1 MDFSKVMTVAL
12 SCTLLVYSGVCGSCN
27 INLTA
32 FTADCSFQNLSK
44 VPSYIPDST
53 KVLKL
58 RDNRFK
64 EVNLRQFRRFY
75 NLVELDLSW
84 NDIIHL
90 NNDSYTKFST
100 LRVLDISH
108 NRKLK
113 DLNSDFFASIPNL
126 QWLSIRGNELV
137 VSMFKGLR
145 NLTYLDMSSNQLINV
160 TSTPFMELEYLED
173 LNLQLCRLRHLRATM
188 FTGLSNLLRLNLGYN
203 KLYNLSN
210 GVFLSL
216 TKLEVLDLSVNQLD
230 QLPSGVLVGLTKL
243 KVLDLKNNLLRLLPS
258 GVFVGQTKLKV
269 LDLSDN
275 LLTYITSLPTDIFQP
290 LIHLE
295 ALKVNMFVPYASY
308 TYMDEQISKIP
319 TLKRLHITGAP
330 NTKFGHGFTVLK
342 NLEYL
347 EISGNLSEI
356 NNETFFN
363 LRYTRSLT
371 LSLGSCQFNSISQ
384 NAFTILKNLTSLNI
398 SYNTDL
404 CEWDM
409 RHQLITAI
417 CNSRVKYLTA
427 THLFCPDTI
436 VIWWSCEFL
445 EFLNMSYSNMEIIE
459 FNSPVSLKEIHL
471 TNNKISFFEGF
482 TLNNMYN
489 LRKLDLSY
497 QTPVAEDSNTHLKLG
512 IKRTTRDST
521 DQYRLYTLPSAQL
534 YNITTT
540 HTDLLKTAQNVI
552 LTIEN
557 KSLEE
562 QARNMTFKMK
572 PRNTYSIPPLLE
584 WIDVSKSSLICSLCY
599 MDNTNNSIKTLNLSN
614 FVQTSRYDCSTFE
627 EMLEILWPWLY
638 NLTMLEDLNL
648 GGNHIRNIPEGQ
660 FKFTTYLKY
669 LKLTQNSLFTLTFET
684 KSLMNL
690 KEMHLSNNV
699 IQYASSQFT
708 TGIKSNDLKI
718 YLDDNELLCDCAR
731 SSFAQWLCTTKVVYN
746 ISGLM
751 CKYENKSQV
760 SLRHRAAIYQLL
772 KGECIYVIVTVSCV
786 LAFIFLLIGGVGV
799 TILLHK
805 RWKEQYLSVFGRH
818 SVNPYH
824 PLEECQIELEYDI
837 YISYERDHDITA
849 QETMHD
855 FVTQKLYPWL
865 KRRGFKVLIRDELY
879 AGRKLYSEISEALRK
894 TRKVIVLLSNDYC
907 VDFWN
912 VFEFNSAAM
921 EGIYTK
927 RQVIIP
933 VTFEILEPELFHEE
947 INAFLKSGPLPRYT
961 PVTNFTKLADYLLEK
976 LSC

>member
-44 VPSYIPDST
+44 VPSYVPDRV
-53 KVLKL
+53 KVLNL
-58 RDNRFK
+58 ADNRFK
-64 EVNLRQFRRFY
+64 EVSPRQFRRFY
-75 NLVELDLSW
+75 VLVELDLSF
-84 NDIIHL
+84 NRILHL
-90 NNDSYTKFST
+90 NNDSDTELST
-100 LRVLDISH
+100 LRVLNISYNWNLH
-108 NRKLK
+108 
-113 DLNSDFFASIPNL
+113 DLNSPFFDSIPNL
-126 QWLSIRGNELV
+126 QWLSIKNNFLV
-137 VSMFKGLR
+137 VSKFKGLR
-145 NLTYLDMSSNQLINV
+145 NLTYLDMSLNQLISVN
-160 TSTPFMELEYLED
+160 STPFMELTYLED
-173 LNLQLCRLRHLRATM
+173 LNLGQCGLKNLSDIM
-188 FTGLSNLLRLNLGYN
+188 FTGLSNILKLHLRYNNLYD
-203 KLYNLSN
+203 LPS
-210 GVFLSL
+210 GVFVRL
-216 TKLEVLDLSVNQLD
+216 TQLEVLDLSYNRLD
-230 QLPSGVLVGLTKL
+230 YLPSGLFVGLTKL
-243 KVLDLKNNLLRLLPS
+243 KILNLSYNLLFYS
-258 GVFVGQTKLKV
+258 
-269 LDLSDN
+269 
-275 LLTYITSLPTDIFQP
+275 TSFPIDIFQP

-295 ALKVNMFVPYASY
+295 DVNLLLDRVRYANY
-308 TYMDEQISKIP
+308 TYMDKQLSKIP
-319 TLKRLHITGAP
+319 TLKRLHITGAR
-330 NTKFGHGFTVLK
+330 NTKFGPGFTVLK

-347 EISGNLSEI
+347 KIFGNLSEI

-371 LSLGSCQFNSISQ
+371 LSLESCQFSTISQ
-384 NAFTILKNLTSLNI
+384 NAFTILKNLTSLNV
-398 SYNTDL
+398 SYNKGL
-404 CEWDM
+404 CKLDM
-409 RHQLITAI
+409 RNELITAI

-427 THLFCPDTI
+427 TPLFCPDMI
-436 VIWWSCEFL
+436 DLWWSCDALYL
-445 EFLNMSYSNMEIIE
+445 EFLDMSYSNMYLIE
-459 FNSPVSLKEIHL
+459 LNSPVSLKEINL
-471 TNNKISFFEGF
+471 GNNKISRFYGS

-489 LRKLDLSY
+489 LRKLDLSD

-534 YNITTT
+534 YDITTT
-540 HTDLLKTAQNVI
+540 HTDLLKTAQNAI
-552 LTIEN
+552 LSIGN
-557 KSLEE
+557 KSFKG
-562 QARNMTFKMK
+562 QARNMTFKMQA
-572 PRNTYSIPPLLE
+572 RNTYSIPPLLE
-584 WIDVSKSSLICSLCY
+584 WIDVSKSSLICSLFY
-599 MDNTNNSIKTLNLSN
+599 MDNTNNSIRTLNVSN
-614 FVQTSRYDCSTFE
+614 FVQTSRYDCYTFD
-627 EMLEILWPWLY
+627 EMLKLLWPWLD
-638 NLTMLEDLNL
+638 NLAMLEDLNL
-648 GGNHIRNIPEGQ
+648 SGNRIKDIPEGT
-660 FKFTTYLKY
+660 FKYKTHLKY
-669 LKLTQNSLFTLTFET
+669 LYLTYNSLFTLTFET

-731 SSFAQWLCTTKVVYN
+731 SSFAQWLSTTNVVYN
-746 ISGLM
+746 ITGLM

-933 VTFEILEPELFHEE
+933 VTFEILKPELFHEE